1 MTKHVLFFLTVF
13 SFSLGLTAGAVAM
26 RPIEEPASDGA
37 TALDELGSSDA
48 TVESEAEVPV
58 SAVDPESTGG
68 ERATGLASE
77 ATSSEDDFTD
87 TGRAQIPGS
96 TWDDLPSATTEAAA
110 SGAAQR
116 LARVFARMNPRA
128 AAPIL
133 SNLSDAEIQLILMD
147 VPDRTVAEI
156 LSSMEPER
164 AARLTRLLIRTGE
177 VGSE

>member
-1 MTKHVLFFLTVF
+1 
-13 SFSLGLTAGAVAM
+13 M
-26 RPIEEPASDGA
+26 RPIDASEAEGQFASGEA
-37 TALDELGSSDA
+37 TA
-48 TVESEAEVPV
+48 ESEAAASG
-58 SAVDPESTGG
+58 SAVDPESQGG
-68 ERATGLASE
+68 EGSTGRAGET
-77 ATSSEDDFTD
+77 TSSEDDVTD
-87 TGRAQIPGS
+87 TGHVWKTGN
-96 TWDDLPSATTEAAA
+96 TGDDLSSTATEADV
-110 SGAAQR
+110 SGPAQR